1 MRLMKSSEF
10 NQFLVGLNYVYPFN
24 SFILFYLFIYL
35 YLNFYFYF
43 FSESHLINRLTLILI
58 EKYT

>member
-24 SFILFYLFIYL
+24 PFILFY
-35 YLNFYFYF
+35 
-43 FSESHLINRLTLILI
+43 
-58 EKYT
+58 

>member
-1 MRLMKSSEF
+1 MKSSEF

-24 SFILFYLFIYL
+24 SFILFYLFIYFNFFKL
-35 YLNFYFYF
+35 YTIFI

>member
-1 MRLMKSSEF
+1 MKSSES

-24 SFILFYLFIYL
+24 SFILFYLFI
-35 YLNFYFYF
+35 